1 MTRLKYLLL
10 VMLLLVLYVPGVGAD
25 MYQWVDE
32 NGVRHFSNLQAPAGT
47 QVESRTELKSSGAKA
62 PGRSAREVAIIKE
75 TDAANQQRE
84 IDAAAAK
91 DQKAKQAAIDAKKAE
106 QEALG
111 ESISKKRRYIK
122 RRGKTDINKLKRI
135 DQQLEA
141 LRKDPNADPEKIKA
155 LEEEYQE
162 TKDNF
167 IRKSGR
173 GRKGTKEEVRRYQE
187 LEQEIQEIEK

>member
-1 MTRLKYLLL
+1 MTRINYLP
-10 VMLLLVLYVPGVGAD
+10 LVLLIILLPVVAAAE

-32 NGVRHFSNLQAPAGT
+32 KGVRHFSNEPPPTGT
-47 QVESRTELKSSGAKA
+47 RAESYYEIKSRDTEAQS
-62 PGRSAREVAIIKE
+62 RQEREAAIIKE
-75 TDAANQQRE
+75 TEAANQQRE

-91 DQKAKQAAIDAKKAE
+91 EKKARQDAIDAKKAE
-106 QEALG
+106 KEALG

-135 DQQLEA
+135 DQELEA

-162 TKDNF
+162 TKDKF
-167 IRKSGR
+167 IYKSGR
-173 GRKGTKEEVRRYQE
+173 GRKGTKEEIKRYQE
-187 LEQEIQEIEK
+187 LEQEIEKLEK